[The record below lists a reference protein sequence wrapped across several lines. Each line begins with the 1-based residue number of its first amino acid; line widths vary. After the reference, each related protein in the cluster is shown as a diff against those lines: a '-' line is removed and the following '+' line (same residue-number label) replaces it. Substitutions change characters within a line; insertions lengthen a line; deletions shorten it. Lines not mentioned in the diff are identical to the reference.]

1 MCGRSTTHFSQMVDP
16 CTDLSSNIPRKK
28 NLGTV
33 VAPLGGPRGEQMR
46 SGGGFVGS
54 IGFPRA
60 SFELRATHTKRAS
73 QFLLIHIIKYHHV
86 THVESF
92 SYFVFTIV
100 FSVFVFVFPCV
111 SVIVFTR
118 ASVDI
123 VPIMSFR
130 KMYGYMGL

>member
-1 MCGRSTTHFSQMVDP
+1 M
-16 CTDLSSNIPRKK
+16 
-28 NLGTV
+28 
-33 VAPLGGPRGEQMR
+33 VAPLGGPRGERMR
-46 SGGGFVGS
+46 SRGGFVGS

-60 SFELRATHTKRAS
+60 SFELRATHTKHAS
-73 QFLLIHIIKYHHV
+73 QFLLIHIIKYHHM

-92 SYFVFTIV
+92 SYFIFIIV
-100 FSVFVFVFPCV
+100 FFVFVFVFPCV

-130 KMYGYMGL
+130 KMYGYMDL